1 MKTNDEGKKNLF
13 QMETKLHH
21 LVPFLPD
28 ISQCFKAIQVIEAEF
43 KKNALTVIKLS
54 ISPLHCLGSL
64 DVWSE

>member
-1 MKTNDEGKKNLF
+1 
-13 QMETKLHH
+13 METKLHH

-28 ISQCFKAIQVIEAEF
+28 IAQCLKAIQVIEAEF